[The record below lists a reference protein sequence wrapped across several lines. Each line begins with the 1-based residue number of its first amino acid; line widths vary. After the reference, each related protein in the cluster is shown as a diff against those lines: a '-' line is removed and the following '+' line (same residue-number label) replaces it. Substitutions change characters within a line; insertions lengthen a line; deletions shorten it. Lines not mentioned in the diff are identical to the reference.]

1 MRYAEV
7 VGVTLIGMAGC
18 IWNMGMGDDN
28 SKGFAGSRAD

>member
-7 VGVTLIGMAGC
+7 DVTLIGMAGC